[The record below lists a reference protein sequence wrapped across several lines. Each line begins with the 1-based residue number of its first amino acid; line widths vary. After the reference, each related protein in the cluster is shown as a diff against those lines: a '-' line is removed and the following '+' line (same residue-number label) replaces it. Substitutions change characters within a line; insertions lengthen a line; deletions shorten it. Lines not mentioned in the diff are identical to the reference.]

1 MVRLNTGDIGFVIK
15 QNKTWRMKPV
25 VMVVMNKH
33 REKLETPVHID
44 LMNQTESKKQ
54 ITIQSD
60 LPMDTFG
67 LRVEDYLI
75 T

>member
-33 REKLETPVHID
+33 KEKLETPIHID
-44 LMNQTESKKQ
+44 LMNQPENKKQ

-60 LPMDTFG
+60 LPMDTYG
-67 LRVEDYLI
+67 LRVEDYL
-75 T
+75 TM